1 MFNCKLQLAGAGAG
15 HIFCSGDSQKKAIN
29 PSNFY
34 GNSKITLNRQQ
45 PGRLWAIAASADD
58 WFTAGLQL
66 AENICENSFLSPDMF
81 EM

>member
-15 HIFCSGDSQKKAIN
+15 NIFCSGDSQKKAIN

-34 GNSKITLNRQQ
+34 GNSKITLNRQ
-45 PGRLWAIAASADD
+45 ADCSSASADD